1 MHRRRSAPTKR
12 SEAAESAVAGLPDPL
27 HIAVD
32 ASPKN
37 SLWRTAL
44 KINDELVQEENRRI
58 RLLRISTDLLVHCF
72 MTRPLTLD
80 EADKLIRGMRSFASK
95 LFPGKEHVF
104 DLVYLPRFRRALME
118 AGARKLPGSLENLG
132 I

>member
-1 MHRRRSAPTKR
+1 M
-12 SEAAESAVAGLPDPL
+12 
-27 HIAVD
+27 
-32 ASPKN
+32 
-37 SLWRTAL
+37 

-95 LFPGKEHVF
+95 LFPGKEYVF

-118 AGARKLPGSLENLG
+118 AGAQKLPRSLENPG
-132 I
+132 T

>member
-1 MHRRRSAPTKR
+1 MHWRCSAATKR
-12 SEAAESAVAGLPDPL
+12 PEGAQSVVAGLPDL
-27 HIAVD
+27 LYFLVD

-37 SLWRTAL
+37 NLWRTAL
-44 KINDELVQEENRRI
+44 KTNDELVQEENRRI

-72 MTRPLTLD
+72 MTRPLTLA

-118 AGARKLPGSLENLG
+118 AGAQKLPGSLENLG
-132 I
+132 T